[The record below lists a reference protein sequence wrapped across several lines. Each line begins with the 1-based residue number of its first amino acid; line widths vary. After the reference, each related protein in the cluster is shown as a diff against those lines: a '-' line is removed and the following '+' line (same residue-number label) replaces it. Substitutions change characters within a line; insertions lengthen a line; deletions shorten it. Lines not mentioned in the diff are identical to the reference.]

1 MANSEALD
9 QTLAALRDLGRIDR
23 VDSAL
28 IQALKSMADSLDR
41 DPSNAA
47 LWGRY
52 LGALGDLLGADSD
65 ADSGFADALAE
76 IRGATEVGD
85 SASP

>member
-28 IQALKSMADSLDR
+28 VQALKSMADSLDH

-52 LGALGDLLGADSD
+52 LGALNNLLGADGD

-85 SASP
+85 PASP